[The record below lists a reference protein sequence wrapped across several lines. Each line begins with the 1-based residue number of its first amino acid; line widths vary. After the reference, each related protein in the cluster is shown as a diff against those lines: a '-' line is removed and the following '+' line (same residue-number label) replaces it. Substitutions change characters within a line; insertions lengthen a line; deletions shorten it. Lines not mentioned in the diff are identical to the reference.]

1 MKMVNPVPAAGLG
14 KACARTVG
22 HLWIRDPA
30 GAISV
35 VLRIEEELL
44 CKTKSSRESAV
55 LGGYFFLQF
64 N

>member
-1 MKMVNPVPAAGLG
+1 MKVVKLVPGQFG
-14 KACARTVG
+14 IIGFEVIG
-22 HLWIRDPA
+22 A
-30 GAISV
+30 GAIFV

-44 CKTKSSRESAV
+44 YKTKSSRESAV